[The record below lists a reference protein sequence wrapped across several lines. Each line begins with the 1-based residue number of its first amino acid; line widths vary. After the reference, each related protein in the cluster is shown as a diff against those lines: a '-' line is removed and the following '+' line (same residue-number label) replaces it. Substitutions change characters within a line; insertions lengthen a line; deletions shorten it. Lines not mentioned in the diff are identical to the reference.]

1 MTFFLHVRRN
11 ISRNPGR
18 TAGVVLVVAL
28 TLGIFL
34 VLSQLGAAIAA
45 GADQAVTSVPNLV
58 SVAPYM
64 TASGQNAANV
74 TSQTV
79 SDARSTPNVLS
90 VQRIFDFPLGVASCS
105 SSASGTGGCIATS
118 APPGAAYCLGGSV
131 VTAED
136 TNATM
141 RVYEGVTGAVAD
153 VSNVTQGRALTAG
166 DENSHNAVVGREYAD
181 EYNLNVGGVVDIAGY
196 NFTIVGIFGG
206 SGCTGVGIIVPYSAG
221 TSAFAASATGASHPG
236 AAEYPDLLYVTVDDY
251 QDVAGVVSHLQG
263 TLGSNFVVQDVAGAE
278 RSQFLSGLNTVVLS
292 SELGEYA
299 ALAIGAAVMVVL
311 MVLVMSRRTK
321 EIGLLKALGY
331 GNGRILG
338 QVLSESLIIA
348 LIGFPLAIL
357 LTYIVGPALSSILL
371 SEANSVSISGVTA
384 ISGVVTNPYAS
395 SVHFAVTPD
404 TVILGA
410 VVTVGFGVAGALYP
424 TVRSVRLRP
433 AEALRRE

>member
-45 GADQAVTSVPNLV
+45 GSDQAVASVPNLV
-58 SVAPYM
+58 SVAPYT
-64 TASGQNAANV
+64 TASGQSAANV
-74 TSQTV
+74 TPQTV
-79 SDARSTPNVLS
+79 ADVQSTPNVTS
-90 VQRIFDFPLGVASCS
+90 VQRVYFFPLGVIGCGPSTAVCTT
-105 SSASGTGGCIATS
+105 SG
-118 APPGAAYCLGGSV
+118 PPGGAYCLGGSV

-136 TNATM
+136 TKSTI
-141 RVYEGVTGAVAD
+141 RFYDGVTGATAD
-153 VSNVTQGRALTAG
+153 VSNVTQGRMLNAG
-166 DENSHNAVVGREYAD
+166 DENSTNALVGQEYAD
-181 EYNLNVGGVVDIAGY
+181 LYDLAVGGAVGIGGT
-196 NFTIVGIFGG
+196 NFTIVGIFAGT
-206 SGCTGVGIIVPYSAG
+206 GCTGVGIIVPYSAG
-221 TSAFAASATGASHPG
+221 TSAFGASMVASHPN
-236 AAEYPDLLYVTVDDY
+236 AAEYPDLLYVTIDNY
-251 QDVAGVVSHLQG
+251 QDVAGVVSHLQSA
-263 TLGSNFVVQDVAGAE
+263 LGSNFVVQDVAGTE

-311 MVLVMSRRTK
+311 MTLVMSRRTK
-321 EIGLLKALGY
+321 EVGLLKALGY

-357 LTYIVGPALSSILL
+357 LTYIAGPALSSILL
-371 SEANSVSISGVTA
+371 SEASSVSLSNVTEVGGGA
-384 ISGVVTNPYAS
+384 ATITNPYAS
-395 SVHFAVTPD
+395 SVHFALTPE

-410 VVTVGFGVAGALYP
+410 VVTIGFGVVGALYP
-424 TVRSVRLRP
+424 TIRSVRLRP